1 MAKLL
6 SVFAYGYTLF
16 IVAASL
22 GKFAINIFPQRVD
35 HSDKIGHFM
44 AYSVFAFIWASF
56 LFKAKGI
63 KFNKSIFFSFLWSAL
78 FGVLMEFCQWIFTS
92 YRQFDYY
99 DMLANTAG
107 SIIGLLFFYI
117 YFEFIQK
124 KWA

>member
-22 GKFAINIFPQRVD
+22 GKFVINILPAKID
-35 HSDKIGHFM
+35 HSDKFGHFI
-44 AYSVFAFIWASF
+44 AYSVFAIVWASF
-56 LFKAKGI
+56 LLKVKAI
-63 KFNKSIFFSFLWSAL
+63 KTSNSIFFSFLWSVF
-78 FGVLMEFCQWIFTS
+78 FGVSMEFCQWIFTS
-92 YRQFDYY
+92 HRQFDYY

-107 SIIGLLFFYI
+107 SVVGLLFFYI

-124 KWA
+124 KEA